1 MYSNNNRDTVFLT
14 EFRAISKVSPFV
26 IISLEE
32 RLLGMSINE
41 EIKRRFVRLS
51 KGQRKVGQFVMENPS
66 VVIANGAAE
75 VGRQANVSESTVI
88 RFCYAMDLSGYV
100 ELQEEIRSD
109 LMTQNKGASTQSSYA
124 TGKQNNLKYGKIM
137 QRDIQNIQHTIGLIN
152 DHTLQKSAKWMHE
165 ADSIY
170 ILGARQAASVASWL
184 SYTLKTLRPNVKQIR
199 TDSDDFVQQ
208 INSMSDHTTLMV
220 LSFDKHT
227 TDMKTIVE
235 IAKMKKAKIIA
246 ITDSALS
253 PLREYTSS
261 LFALGMKNQS
271 SLDIIPVLFSF
282 MHALVEEMISHN
294 KTAYDQYL
302 QSYEQVENNLLF
314 LDVAREKQILR

>member
-1 MYSNNNRDTVFLT
+1 
-14 EFRAISKVSPFV
+14 
-26 IISLEE
+26 
-32 RLLGMSINE
+32 MSINE
-41 EIKRRFVRLS
+41 DIKRKFVRLS
-51 KGQRKVGQFVMENPS
+51 KGQRKVGQFVIDNPT

-100 ELQEEIRSD
+100 ELQEEIRSY
-109 LMTQNKGASTQSSYA
+109 LMTQNEGARVHSTYSL
-124 TGKQNNLKYGKIM
+124 GKQNALNYGKIM
-137 QRDIQNIQHTIGLIN
+137 QRDIQNIQDTIGLIN

-165 ADSIY
+165 GDSIY

-199 TDSDDFVQQ
+199 TDSDDFAQQ
-208 INSMSDHTTLMV
+208 INSMGDRTTLIV
-220 LSFDKHT
+220 FSFDKHT
-227 TDMKTIVE
+227 KDLKTIVE
-235 IAKMKKAKIIA
+235 IAKLKKVKIIA

-253 PLREYTSS
+253 PLREYTSA

-271 SLDIIPVLFSF
+271 TLDIIPVIFSF
-282 MHALVEEMISHN
+282 MHALVEEMMSHN
-294 KTAYDQYL
+294 KMEYDKYL

-314 LDVAREKQILR
+314 LDVAREKQVLR

>member
-1 MYSNNNRDTVFLT
+1 MYSNYNRDTVFLT

-41 EIKRRFVRLS
+41 EIKRKFVRLS
-51 KGQRKVGQFVMENPS
+51 KGQRKVGQFVMDNPT
-66 VVIANGAAE
+66 VVITNGAAE

-100 ELQEEIRSD
+100 ELQEEIRSY
-109 LMTQNKGASTQSSYA
+109 LMTQNEGARVQSPYA
-124 TGKQNNLKYGKIM
+124 PGKHNTLIYGKIM
-137 QRDIQNIQHTIGLIN
+137 QRDIQNIQDTIGLIN

-170 ILGARQAASVASWL
+170 ILGARQAASVAGWL

-208 INSMSDHTTLMV
+208 INSMSEHTTLIV
-220 LSFDKHT
+220 FSFDKHT
-227 TDMKTIVE
+227 KDMKTIVE
-235 IAKMKKAKIIA
+235 IAKMKKVKIIV
-246 ITDSALS
+246 ISDSALS
-253 PLREYTSS
+253 PLREHTSAV
-261 LFALGMKNQS
+261 FALGMKNQS
-271 SLDIIPVLFSF
+271 TLDIIPVLFSF
-282 MHALVEEMISHN
+282 MHALIEEMISHD
-294 KTAYDQYL
+294 KTEYDQYL